1 MGDRG
6 ASEVLSFALV
16 FGLVVTSVAII
27 SVSGVQ
33 SLQSARDAEQLNN
46 AERAFDVLSDNVE
59 DVARRGAPSRAT
71 EINLAGAQLVAQHNV
86 TMNVTL
92 VDDGG
97 GPPKVVERQIRP
109 IVYEGNR
116 ERTVVYE
123 AGATFRT
130 TRSGGTVVAGPP
142 LVLDS
147 NRGFVQIVTLQSR
160 NRQSAGGTTVLVR
173 TIERSTELAVANRS
187 GSFDDLVVNVTS
199 PRADLWATYFEE
211 RGFTS
216 VAGGTN
222 AAGDQFVT
230 YERPAPDTVF
240 VTVSEIDVEIDQ

>member
-86 TMNVTL
+86 TMKVTL

-97 GPPKVVERQIRP
+97 HDEVVERQIRP

-147 NRGFVQIVTLQSR
+147 NRGFVQIVALQSR

-173 TIERSTELAVANRS
+173 TIERSTELAVADRS

-222 AAGDQFVT
+222 AAGDEFVT